1 MIDSLRLLDADAA
14 DHRTTTGVVRRFPLP
29 PEWGVAL
36 YLLDES
42 THPTG
47 SLKHR
52 LARALFRDALRRGAL
67 EPGATVVE
75 ATGGNAA
82 VAQAY
87 VARLLGHPFVAVM
100 PRRSGAEKIA
110 RIEGHGGT
118 VHLVHPPLAI
128 YDEAEQLAERSGGH
142 YMNYLAAS
150 ADAIAA
156 SAGGED
162 DIGHVL
168 FDRLP
173 VVPDEIVVGAGSGG
187 TATAIGRRIATGAG
201 GRGPRLTVVDPEN
214 SAYFPGWAYG
224 ADDYT
229 TGMPSLIEGI
239 GRPRVEPSFDASV
252 VDTVMPV
259 PDAASLA
266 AMRFLYGTT
275 GLRVGASTGTNLWGA
290 LHLVTRMVR
299 DGREGAVA
307 TLICDDGDLYPT
319 TYWSDAW
326 LDAKGIKLR
335 PWTRALMSFRRTG
348 ILEPPSR

>member
-1 MIDSLRLLDADAA
+1 MIDLLRLLDADAA
-14 DHRTTTGVVRRFPLP
+14 DHHATTGILRRFPLP
-29 PEWGVAL
+29 PEWDVHL

-100 PRRSGAEKIA
+100 PRRSSPEKIA
-110 RIEGHGGT
+110 RIEGLGGT
-118 VHLVHPPLAI
+118 CHLVHPPLAI
-128 YDEAEQLAERSGGH
+128 YEEAERLAWTRGGH

-168 FDRLP
+168 FERLP
-173 VVPDEIVVGAGSGG
+173 AVPDWIVVGAGSGG
-187 TATAIGRRIATGAG
+187 TATAIGRRIAQGAG
-201 GRGPRLTVVDPEN
+201 EARPRLAVADPEN
-214 SAYFPGWAYG
+214 SAYFPAWAYG
-224 ADDYT
+224 ADDYM
-229 TGMPSLIEGI
+229 TGMPSRIEGI

-252 VDTVMPV
+252 VDVVIPV

-266 AMRFLYGTT
+266 AMRYLRGTT
-275 GLRVGASTGTNLWGA
+275 GLKAGASTGTNLWGA
-290 LHLVTRMVR
+290 LQLVARMLR
-299 DGREGAVA
+299 DGRTGSVA

-326 LDAKGIKLR
+326 LDEKGIKIE
-335 PWTRALMSFRRTG
+335 PWTESLLSFHRTG
-348 ILEPPSR
+348 TLEPPSQ